1 VKWGF
6 FTNYEISRG
15 CVSSLV
21 GELAFD
27 RKRTFDDHEVEE
39 PVNRCEDH
47 HIYWSISSA
56 GEQSRIPS
64 NYCKETLNIVSSVEV
79 QQSTEYGCDQR
90 GNTSEGY
97 VFHSRE

>member
-56 GEQSRIPS
+56 GEQSRIP
-64 NYCKETLNIVSSVEV
+64 
-79 QQSTEYGCDQR
+79 QQLLQGNPEY
-90 GNTSEGY
+90 
-97 VFHSRE
+97 RELRRSAAVH